1 MWTTLR
7 SSRGAVTGHTQC
19 DTRYLRREG
28 WRVEPYLRPAPPQGP
43 QLPLPPQVP
52 HFEVTHVP
60 FRPLPLQTQHRPL
73 PLQAAHG
80 FFATIDPSGRTG
92 VLYITAVLE
101 GRVALLPSVPLVV
114 NLQ

>member
-1 MWTTLR
+1 MAGR
-7 SSRGAVTGHTQC
+7 
-19 DTRYLRREG
+19 
-28 WRVEPYLRPAPPQGP
+28 PYLRPAPLQGP

-60 FRPLPLQTQHRPL
+60 FRPLPLQTRHRPL

-80 FFATIDPSGRTG
+80 FFATMIPPD
-92 VLYITAVLE
+92 E
-101 GRVALLPSVPLVV
+101 RVCSTSPPYSKGSVTPLPSVLLVV